1 MKTVPYAA
9 VLAAA
14 VLLVPGDAFAQSASS
29 RNAAARQHLVS
40 GSMQIDACS
49 RSSSQRETCLALDAQ
64 ELALDPYTIVEVR
77 ERFYDMQAGQE
88 GERWISCWFENK
100 RLLATSS
107 TGAAIDF
114 TAAEPPCTR
123 GGSIRDID
131 TGELT
136 DWAFPANLRVQAYL
150 ENPRYITRFASMQV
164 TQDTVEGSVYRER
177 CRNAEGGPADGA
189 LIVGGHR
196 IDFRHATAAA
206 PLTAMYTDRSCVV
219 VQR

>member
-1 MKTVPYAA
+1 MKTIPCAA
-9 VLAAA
+9 LLSAAA
-14 VLLVPGDAFAQSASS
+14 VLMPGDALAQSNSL

-40 GSMQIDACS
+40 GSMQIDVCS
-49 RSSSQRETCLALDAQ
+49 RSSSQRETCLALEAQ
-64 ELALDPYTIVEVR
+64 ELALDPYTVIEVR
-77 ERFYDMQAGQE
+77 ERFYDVRAGQE
-88 GERWISCWFENK
+88 GERWVSCWFENK

-107 TGAAIDF
+107 AGAAIDF
-114 TAAEPPCTR
+114 AAAEPPCTR

-131 TGELT
+131 TGELA

-150 ENPRYITRFASMQV
+150 ENPRYITRFASTQV
-164 TQDTVEGSVYRER
+164 TQDTVERTVYRER

-196 IDFRHATAAA
+196 IDFRHATAST
-206 PLTAMYTDRSCVV
+206 PYTAMYTDRSCTV